1 MFSLFKRK
9 KIRISSVSIPDWGW
23 TKTKN
28 EKSIIQWIN
37 PEQTIAISINFFE
50 LPPDIPTIKNVEA
63 LRNFYRHSI
72 SNINGGLIE
81 VELSQKGKIS
91 FVKTIFK
98 LPQEHSGMTY
108 IASLTL
114 PFETCSFVLK
124 VQAAEIGITGMREAL
139 IADRLI
145 SANIVFVN
153 EDGYSNWSSDPY
165 DSTFKGATLMNKSEE
180 DRYDIEFP
188 DHPLTQAR
196 QILKEVEN
204 GLNWSAEL
212 ETLPQFDK

>member
-9 KIRISSVSIPDWGW
+9 KINISSVAIPDFGW
-23 TKTKN
+23 TKTKD

-50 LPPDIPTIKNVEA
+50 LPPDIPTMKNVEA
-63 LRNFYRHSI
+63 LRNFYRQSI

-81 VELSQKGKIS
+81 VELSQKDKIS
-91 FVKTIFK
+91 FVRTIFK

-114 PFETCSFVLK
+114 PFKTCSFVLK
-124 VQAAEIGITGMREAL
+124 IQAAEIGITGMREAL

-145 SANIVFVN
+145 STNVISVN
-153 EDGYSNWSSDPY
+153 ENGCSNWSSDPY
-165 DSTFKGATLMNKSEE
+165 DNSFKSTALMNKSEE
-180 DRYDIEFP
+180 YRYDNEFP
-188 DHPLTQAR
+188 DHPLTRAR
-196 QILKEVEN
+196 QILKQLED

-212 ETLPQFDK
+212 ETLAPH